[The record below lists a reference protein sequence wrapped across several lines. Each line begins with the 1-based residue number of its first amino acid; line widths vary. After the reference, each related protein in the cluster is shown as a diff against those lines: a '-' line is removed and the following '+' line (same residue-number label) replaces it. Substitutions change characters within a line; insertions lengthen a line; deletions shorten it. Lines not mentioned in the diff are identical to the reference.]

1 MNHGPLNHIQAI
13 VCKAKGYVATPKGMV
28 YCAWSMKNSEFII
41 DLKLPENCS
50 AKLIIP
56 NQAEIAAVSGTY
68 KC

>member
-1 MNHGPLNHIQAI
+1 M
-13 VCKAKGYVATPKGMV
+13 ATPKGMV

-56 NQAEIAAVSGTY
+56 NQAEIAAVSETY